1 MRHTLAVLALLLCGI
16 GGAIPALSAHN
27 GTAAG
32 NSYTPIVFPQ
42 LSAADTLTSVNV
54 KGLVDAVEFQM
65 KVYSIRVG
73 GWTAG
78 TDSVYWN
85 VAKSL
90 DDSNFVNVSSS
101 GEVKGVGAAGVSTIT
116 YDLTK
121 PTNFVRIEVPRIAG
135 DSVRVQLKAQPSPV
149 ER

>member
-16 GGAIPALSAHN
+16 GGASPALSAHN

-54 KGLVDAVEFQM
+54 KGAIEAVEFQM
-65 KVYSIRVG
+65 KVFSVRHA

-78 TDSVYWN
+78 TDSVFWR

-90 DDSNFVNVSSS
+90 DDSNFVNVSSAS
-101 GEVKGVGAAGVSTIT
+101 TVSAVSAAGVSSIT
-116 YDLTK
+116 YDRAK
-121 PTNFVRIEVPRIAG
+121 STNYLRIELVRIAG
-135 DSVRVQLKAQPSPV
+135 DSVRVQFKAQPSPV